1 MEEVSLAQQGLRYGV
16 TRLRGYGEERLKLPT
31 PQPRNLVTRYSS
43 DMNWLLKN
51 FLRGLVIVVPTALTI
66 YLLVQ
71 TFNTL
76 DQILKLRYP
85 GLGVAV
91 LLLATIAIG
100 ALASNFIGRRV
111 FGLTEMMFTKAPIVR
126 IIYAA
131 IKDLL
136 EAFVGNKRRFDR
148 PVTIM
153 IGDQVKMLGF
163 ITQEEL
169 GALGSAGEI
178 AVYVPFSYTWDGCLM
193 IVPRERV
200 QPLSADSASV
210 LAFAVSGGVSKV

>member
-1 MEEVSLAQQGLRYGV
+1 
-16 TRLRGYGEERLKLPT
+16 
-31 PQPRNLVTRYSS
+31 
-43 DMNWLLKN
+43 MNWILKN
-51 FLRGLVIVVPTALTI
+51 FLRGLVIVVPIAVTV

-71 TFNTL
+71 AFVML
-76 DQILKLRYP
+76 DRLLKLEYP

-91 LLLATIAIG
+91 LVLATILIG
-100 ALASNFIGRRV
+100 ALASNFLGRRV
-111 FGLTEMMFTKAPIVR
+111 FGLAETLFTKAPIVR

-148 PVTIM
+148 PVTVM
-153 IGDQVKMLGF
+153 VGDGVKMFGF
-163 ITQEEL
+163 ITQDDL
-169 GALGSAGEI
+169 GALAAPGEI

-193 IVPRERV
+193 VVPRERV

-210 LAFAVSGGVSKV
+210 LALVVSGGVSRV